1 MRRYYTYIAAGAA
14 LAIGGLSVAHIAK
27 VEKPQVTSE
36 PSTAMTAPIVP
47 APSQVAGPTVASA
60 PAELARPGASSEL
73 TELTTEIA
81 RLDAELAERE
91 AEIGRLTRLSD
102 ARDRSIEDLR
112 AELAR
117 RDAEVR
123 ELRDELAM
131 LRERYAF
138 EMQLAVF
145 KSEDPAPIEA
155 ALEIGDAA
163 ALVAI
168 AKSRP
173 PSQVAE
179 GSPLTEIHF
188 ETGSAML
195 TPGAQVRAA
204 AAAVMLTDMTLSQ
217 IRLLGHTDRVGSPQR
232 NRELAAARARTV
244 EDFLVASGV
253 PVDLIETSALGET
266 DLPVATADGIS
277 EPLNRSVAIFVV
289 SLPTS

>member
-1 MRRYYTYIAAGAA
+1 MRRYYKYIAAGAA
-14 LAIGGLSVAHIAK
+14 LAMGGLSVAHIATN
-27 VEKPQVTSE
+27 ESPQVASVSSDDVKPPDEPATSLAVE
-36 PSTAMTAPIVP
+36 
-47 APSQVAGPTVASA
+47 PTVASA
-60 PAELARPGASSEL
+60 PAELAEPGVDSEL

-81 RLDAELAERE
+81 RLTAELADRE
-91 AEIGRLTRLSD
+91 AAIGRLTRSSA
-102 ARDRSIEDLR
+102 ARDRSLEDLQ

-117 RDAEVR
+117 RDTEVQ

-145 KSEDPAPIEA
+145 KTEDPAPIEA
-155 ALEIGDAA
+155 ALEVGDAA

-168 AKSRP
+168 AKGRP
-173 PSQVAE
+173 LSEPAE

-188 ETGSAML
+188 ETGSAAL

-204 AAAVMLTDMTLSQ
+204 AAAVMLTDMPLTQ
-217 IRLLGHTDRVGSPQR
+217 IRLLGHTDRVGSPER

-266 DLPVATADGIS
+266 DAPVATADGIS
-277 EPLNRSVAIFVV
+277 EPLNRSVAIVV
-289 SLPTS
+289 VAMPTS